1 MEIFSTKRMT
11 EAQMEDFRNS
21 LDNSIVQNLTVY
33 YEPSGHVYGVIN
45 NLTMKG
51 VNAAFDAERGA
62 LRDTTQC

>member
-33 YEPSGHVYGVIN
+33 HESSGYVYGVIN
-45 NLTMKG
+45 NLTLKG
-51 VNAAFDAERGA
+51 GKCCF
-62 LRDTTQC
+62 